1 MMTSTTHL
9 PSFTS
14 TFLTACELPSLTL
27 DFCKFSKME
36 ERERERERRR
46 SVRLPE
52 SDRECRGRGPCKAWE
67 KLQEGWLW
75 SGVEIV

>member
-14 TFLTACELPSLTL
+14 TFLTACELPLLTL

-36 ERERERERRR
+36 ERERERGLERERAR
-46 SVRLPE
+46 ASE
-52 SDRECRGRGPCKAWE
+52 ECETSRERPRM
-67 KLQEGWLW
+67 
-75 SGVEIV
+75 

>member
-14 TFLTACELPSLTL
+14 TFLTACELPLLTL

-36 ERERERERRR
+36 ERERERVRERESE
-46 SVRLPE
+46 SV
-52 SDRECRGRGPCKAWE
+52 G
-67 KLQEGWLW
+67 
-75 SGVEIV
+75 GV